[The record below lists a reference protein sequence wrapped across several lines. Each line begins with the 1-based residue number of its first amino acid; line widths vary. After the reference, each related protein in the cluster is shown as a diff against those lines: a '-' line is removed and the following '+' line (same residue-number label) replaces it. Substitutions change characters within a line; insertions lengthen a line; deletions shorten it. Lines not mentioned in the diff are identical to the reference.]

1 MPVYCY
7 VVHPNLS
14 RLCGLY
20 AGRLTGL
27 EDVFSAGAAWMRGR
41 IIPIGEACIPVTDW
55 GLTHCEITYDVVPV
69 WKGGKFRLSAYLDR
83 FEAYML
89 AAPLDPHLTPAAT
102 YSAFT
107 QIVAAPRLH
116 NI

>member
-1 MPVYCY
+1 MPLHRYDG
-7 VVHPNLS
+7 HPNLS

-55 GLTHCEITYDVVPV
+55 GLTHCDITYDVVPV

-83 FEAYML
+83 FEASMVAL
-89 AAPLDPHLTPAAT
+89 HLDPDMTRAAIQ
-102 YSAFT
+102 SALT
-107 QIVAAPRLH
+107 QIVAAPGLH

>member
-27 EDVFSAGAAWMRGR
+27 EDVFSAGAAWIRRR
-41 IIPIGEACIPVTDW
+41 ITPIRETCIPVPTW
-55 GLTHCEITYDVVPV
+55 GLIHCDITYDVVPV

-83 FEAYML
+83 FEASMVAL
-89 AAPLDPHLTPAAT
+89 HLDPDMTRAAIQ
-102 YSAFT
+102 SALT
-107 QIVAAPRLH
+107 QIVVATGLH